1 MSWKRNR
8 SDQTMSSIIL
18 AGDIGGTK
26 TILALYDTID
36 TSDISTGRPS
46 KSQSNLLAEQVFRN
60 IEFSGFPEII
70 TAFLAKQKERP
81 NHACFGVAGP
91 VRANKVHMTNL
102 DWILDG
108 PALAAQFGI
117 DEVLLVNDLVAT
129 TAGAILLPED
139 SLITLNQGRPEAGGS
154 IGVLAVG
161 TGLGQSFAVP
171 IMDDN
176 RFQPF
181 PTEGGHVS
189 FAPRNQEQIDLLQF
203 MLSRSEQ
210 QRKQQRRQHEQSP
223 CQNPQVNPH
232 VSVEQVC
239 SGMALPDLYAFQLTR
254 CSEPEWMR
262 EKRLAADPDALSPL
276 IVASANA
283 ALNAAAGPTDVN
295 GVPGVLPCEPA
306 VEAVRLL
313 LDILAAEAANFTL
326 KVLAT
331 GGIFLGGGML
341 PRLLAH
347 IDQGRF
353 MEIFCRGVY
362 RNMLADIPVHIITD
376 PNTALIGAR
385 QLAMKIK
392 K

>member
-1 MSWKRNR
+1 
-8 SDQTMSSIIL
+8 MSSLIL
-18 AGDIGGTK
+18 AGDIGATK
-26 TILALYDTID
+26 TVLALCDTRD
-36 TSDISTGRPS
+36 TNAERNNSAQDDW
-46 KSQSNLLAEQVFRN
+46 LAEKTFRN
-60 IEFSGFPEII
+60 KEFSGLSDII
-70 TAFLAKQKERP
+70 TSFLAGQEEKPVR
-81 NHACFGVAGP
+81 ACFGAAGP
-91 VRANKVHMTNL
+91 VHENRVRMTNL
-102 DWILDG
+102 AWNLDG
-108 PALAAQFGI
+108 PALAAQFGM

-129 TAGAILLPED
+129 TAGAMLLPKD

-171 IMDDN
+171 MNN

-189 FAPRNQEQIDLLQF
+189 FAPRNKEQIELLQF
-203 MLSRSEQ
+203 MLSRL
-210 QRKQQRRQHEQSP
+210 KQQRRQNEQSP
-223 CQNPQVNPH
+223 CQNVNPH

-262 EKRLAADPDALSPL
+262 EKRLATDPDALSPL

-362 RNMLADIPVHIITD
+362 RDMLADIPVHIITD

-385 QLAMKIK
+385 QLAMKVK

>member
-1 MSWKRNR
+1 
-8 SDQTMSSIIL
+8 MSSLLL
-18 AGDIGGTK
+18 AGDIGATK
-26 TILALYDTID
+26 TVLALYDASS
-36 TSDISTGRPS
+36 TSSNINDSNVDLH
-46 KSQSNLLAEQVFRN
+46 SNLLTEKTFHN
-60 IEFSGFPEII
+60 KEFSGLADII
-70 TAFLAKQKERP
+70 TSFLAGKEERP
-81 NHACFGVAGP
+81 TRACFGVAGP
-91 VRANKVHMTNL
+91 VRANKVRMTNL
-102 DWILDG
+102 AWDLDG
-108 PALAAQFGI
+108 SALAAQFGM

-129 TAGAILLPED
+129 TAGAMLLSED
-139 SLITLNQGRPEAGGS
+139 SLNTLNQGRPETGGS

-171 IMDDN
+171 ILEDK
-176 RFQPF
+176 RFLPF

-189 FAPRNQEQIDLLQF
+189 FAPRNQEQIALLQF
-203 MLSRSEQ
+203 MLSRL
-210 QRKQQRRQHEQSP
+210 KQQREQS
-223 CQNPQVNPH
+223 QSPH

-254 CSEPEWMR
+254 CSEPKGME
-262 EKRLAADPDALSPL
+262 EKRLAVAVDPDVLTPL

-283 ALNAAAGPTDVN
+283 ALNEG
-295 GVPGVLPCEPA
+295 LPCEPA

-331 GGIFLGGGML
+331 GGMYLGGGML

-362 RNMLADIPVHIITD
+362 QDMLADIPVHIITD
-376 PNTALIGAR
+376 PKTALIGAR

>member
-1 MSWKRNR
+1 
-8 SDQTMSSIIL
+8 MSSLIL
-18 AGDIGGTK
+18 AGDIGATK
-26 TILALYDTID
+26 TALALYDTGNI
-36 TSDISTGRPS
+36 SDISNTGADMCS
-46 KSQSNLLAEQVFRN
+46 NVQSNAQSGLLAEKTFRN
-60 IEFSGFPEII
+60 KEFSSLTDVI
-70 TAFLAKQKERP
+70 TSFLAGQKERP
-81 NHACFGVAGP
+81 ARACFGAAGP
-91 VRANKVHMTNL
+91 IRANKVRMTNL
-102 DWILDG
+102 DWDLDG
-108 PALAAQFGI
+108 SALAAQFGM

-129 TAGAILLPED
+129 TAGAVLLPQD
-139 SLITLNQGRPEAGGS
+139 SLVTLNQGRPEAGGS

-171 IMDDN
+171 MMDDN

-189 FAPRNQEQIDLLQF
+189 FAPRNQEQIELLQF
-203 MLSRSEQ
+203 MLTRLKRQEQ
-210 QRKQQRRQHEQSP
+210 AA
-223 CQNPQVNPH
+223 PH

-262 EKRLAADPDALSPL
+262 EKRLTTAPDALSPL

-283 ALNAAAGPTDVN
+283 ALTGIT
-295 GVPGVLPCEPA
+295 GGLPCEPA
-306 VEAVRLL
+306 VRAVQLL
-313 LDILAAEAANFTL
+313 LNILAAEAANFTL

-331 GGIFLGGGML
+331 GGIYLGGGML

-353 MEIFCRGVY
+353 MKIFCRGVY
-362 RNMLADIPVHIITD
+362 RDMLADIPVHIITD

-385 QLAMKIK
+385 QLTMKIK
-392 K
+392 N

>member
-1 MSWKRNR
+1 MRLIR
-8 SDQTMSSIIL
+8 PVLL
-18 AGDIGGTK
+18 AGDIGATK
-26 TILALYDTID
+26 TVLALYGT
-36 TSDISTGRPS
+36 
-46 KSQSNLLAEQVFRN
+46 SNLLTEKTFRN
-60 IEFSGFPEII
+60 KEFSGLADVISS
-70 TAFLAKQKERP
+70 FLAGREERP
-81 NHACFGVAGP
+81 VRACFGVAGP
-91 VRANKVHMTNL
+91 VCENRVRMTNL
-102 DWILDG
+102 AWDLDG
-108 PALAAQFGI
+108 SALAAQFGM

-129 TAGAILLPED
+129 TAGAMLLPED

-171 IMDDN
+171 LRDELGSN

-189 FAPRNQEQIDLLQF
+189 FAPRNQEQIELLQF

-210 QRKQQRRQHEQSP
+210 QQPPLGFPQQS
-223 CQNPQVNPH
+223 PH

-254 CSEPEWMR
+254 CPEPKWME
-262 EKRLAADPDALSPL
+262 EKRLAVAVDPDALTPL

-283 ALNAAAGPTDVN
+283 AAPDVN
-295 GVPGVLPCEPA
+295 EGLPCEPA

-331 GGIFLGGGML
+331 GGVYLGGGML

-347 IDQGRF
+347 IDQARF

-362 RNMLADIPVHIITD
+362 QDMLADIPVHIITD
-376 PNTALIGAR
+376 PKTALIGAR
-385 QLAMKIK
+385 QLAMNINK
-392 K
+392 

>member
-1 MSWKRNR
+1 MNSFV
-8 SDQTMSSIIL
+8 L
-18 AGDIGGTK
+18 AGDIGATK
-26 TILALYDTID
+26 TVLALYDTSNTCD
-36 TSDISTGRPS
+36 TDSEL
-46 KSQSNLLAEQVFRN
+46 QSSLLMEKIFRN
-60 IEFSGFPEII
+60 KDFSGLPDLL
-70 TAFLAKQKERP
+70 TSFLAGQEEQP
-81 NHACFGVAGP
+81 SHACFGIAGP
-91 VRANKVHMTNL
+91 VRANRVCMTNL
-102 DWILDG
+102 DWIIDG
-108 PALAAQFGI
+108 PALAAQFGME
-117 DEVLLVNDLVAT
+117 EVLLVNDLVAT

-139 SLITLNQGRPEAGGS
+139 SSITLNQGRAEVGGS

-171 IMDDN
+171 LLDELGDN

-189 FAPRNQEQIDLLQF
+189 FSPRNQEQIELLQF
-203 MLSRSEQ
+203 MLARSE
-210 QRKQQRRQHEQSP
+210 RQSR
-223 CQNPQVNPH
+223 H

-254 CSEPEWMR
+254 CPEPEWMR
-262 EKRLAADPDALSPL
+262 EKRLAVAAKPDALTPL
-276 IVASANA
+276 IVEVANA
-283 ALNAAAGPTDVN
+283 TLAGAP
-295 GVPGVLPCEPA
+295 LCEPA
-306 VEAVRLL
+306 VQAVQLL

-331 GGIFLGGGML
+331 GGIYLGGGML

-347 IDQGRF
+347 VDQGRF
-353 MEIFCRGVY
+353 KEFFCRGVY
-362 RNMLADIPVHIITD
+362 LDMLADIPVHIITN